1 MNEIVNPI
9 HSIVTER
16 NDDYLDLLN
25 YAIQIG
31 DEEWQQEILL
41 NLKRLNHSEEWQ
53 REWAVTEQLWRQFD
67 RINQQLLSLYDSIR
81 ETTDDSSKQ
90 RLLEQWWQLKLERIS
105 VSRQIQ
111 AESLSLNSDC
121 ESCR

>member
-9 HSIVTER
+9 HNIVTER

-53 REWAVTEQLWRQFD
+53 HEWAVTEQLWRQFD

-111 AESLSLNSDC
+111 AESLSLNSDF

>member
-9 HSIVTER
+9 HNIVTER

>member
-9 HSIVTER
+9 HNIVTER

-90 RLLEQWWQLKLERIS
+90 RLLEQWWHLKLERIS

-111 AESLSLNSDC
+111 AESLSLNSDF

>member
-90 RLLEQWWQLKLERIS
+90 RLLEQWWHLKLERIS

-111 AESLSLNSDC
+111 AESLSLNSDF

>member
-1 MNEIVNPI
+1 MNETVNMIQKIVA
-9 HSIVTER
+9 ER

-31 DEEWQQEILL
+31 DAEWEQEILAD
-41 NLKRLNHSEEWQ
+41 LKRLNHSDEWQ
-53 REWAVTEQLWRQFD
+53 REWAVTEHLWRQFD
-67 RINQQLLSLYDSIR
+67 RINQQLISVYDSIR

-111 AESLSLNSDC
+111 AESLSQNSDC

>member
-1 MNEIVNPI
+1 MNEIVNSI
-9 HSIVTER
+9 HNIVTER

-31 DEEWQQEILL
+31 DAEWQQEILT

-81 ETTDDSSKQ
+81 ETSDDSSKQ

-111 AESLSLNSDC
+111 AESLSLHSDC

>member
-1 MNEIVNPI
+1 VNEIVNSI
-9 HSIVTER
+9 HNIVTER

-31 DEEWQQEILL
+31 DAEWQQEILT

-81 ETTDDSSKQ
+81 ETSDDSSKQ

-111 AESLSLNSDC
+111 AESLSLHSDC

>member
-9 HSIVTER
+9 HNIVTER

-111 AESLSLNSDC
+111 AESLSLNSDF

>member
-1 MNEIVNPI
+1 MNEIENPI
-9 HSIVTER
+9 HNIVAER

-31 DEEWQQEILL
+31 DEEWQQEILV
-41 NLKRLNHSEEWQ
+41 NLKRLNHSQEWQ
-53 REWAVTEQLWRQFD
+53 REWAVTEHLWRQFD
-67 RINQQLLSLYDSIR
+67 RINQQLMSLYDSIR
-81 ETTDDSSKQ
+81 ETTDDCSKQ

-111 AESLSLNSDC
+111 AENLSLSSDC

>member
-9 HSIVTER
+9 HNIVTER

-41 NLKRLNHSEEWQ
+41 NLKRLNYSEEWQ

>member
-1 MNEIVNPI
+1 MNEIENLI
-9 HSIVTER
+9 HNIVIER

-31 DEEWQQEILL
+31 DEQWQQEILT
-41 NLKRLNHSEEWQ
+41 NLKRLNHSEEWK

-81 ETTDDSSKQ
+81 ETSDDSSKQ
-90 RLLEQWWQLKLERIS
+90 YLLEQWWQLKLERIS
-105 VSRQIQ
+105 VSRKIQ
-111 AESLSLNSDC
+111 AESLSTHSDC

>member
-1 MNEIVNPI
+1 MNPI
-9 HSIVTER
+9 HNIVTER

-41 NLKRLNHSEEWQ
+41 NLKRLNYSEEWQ